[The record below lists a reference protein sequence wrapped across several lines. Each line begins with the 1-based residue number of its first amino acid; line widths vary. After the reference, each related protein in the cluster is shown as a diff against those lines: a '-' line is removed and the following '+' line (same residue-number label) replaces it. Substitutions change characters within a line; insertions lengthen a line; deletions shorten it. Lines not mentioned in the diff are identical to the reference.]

1 MTKPKPKCPECG
13 AIFSTVQLV
22 AMHRS
27 RAHGVIGMSKS
38 SVDKRRLDARKAAE
52 AEAAALEREN
62 VSQSTIVRR
71 ESEARQKTG
80 AGLKCPQCDFVAAN
94 KVGLGVHLSG
104 HKKIAEQPQE
114 IAAATEQ
121 QGDQKTCTI
130 CGLVAKN
137 ERGMTV
143 HMATTHRSESS
154 ETKTKTP
161 TGGSELEY
169 VDKEQQRSIERRA
182 ASQAKR
188 EAASDGIPEA
198 TLALALGRFQ
208 GLCASMALEFDLPP
222 RRFASRLAELIFAAQ
237 VR

>member
-27 RAHGVIGMSKS
+27 RAHGVVGMSKS

-52 AEAAALEREN
+52 AEAA
-62 VSQSTIVRR
+62 
-71 ESEARQKTG
+71 KTT
-80 AGLKCPQCDFVAAN
+80 
-94 KVGLGVHLSG
+94 
-104 HKKIAEQPQE
+104 E
-114 IAAATEQ
+114 AAALAAADQ
-121 QGDQKTCTI
+121 QKQTDEKTCTA
-130 CGLVAKN
+130 CGFVAKN
-137 ERGMTV
+137 ARGMTV
-143 HMATTHRSESS
+143 HMATTHRSDSS

-169 VDKEQQRSIERRA
+169 VEKDQRSIERRA